1 MLEASDINR
10 YWKQNFPYDPTPGQ
24 IELIDKCSAFLSRE
38 NKHEAFILKGY
49 AGTGKTSIIS
59 SLVNILP
66 KFFIKSVLLAPT
78 GKAAKVFSQYS
89 GKKASTI
96 HKKLYSLRTNREGI
110 VQMLLAPNLHKNT
123 LFIVDEAS
131 MIPDQSQPGEGS
143 LFGSQRLLDDLVHF
157 IYQGENCKLLL
168 IGDTAQLP
176 PVGLDISPA
185 LDPEYI
191 RSNYHLEMD
200 HFELSEVV
208 RQKRESCILQNAT
221 HIRGLVNRG
230 EAEPPLFTRINN
242 ADTYKITGLDLEEI
256 LHEIYA
262 EHEPENTII
271 VCRSNKRA
279 NIFNQEIRSRILF
292 KENEISTGDL
302 MMIVRNNYHWL
313 DKDDE
318 KGFIA
323 NGEVIEIM
331 RINRTEE
338 LYGFHF
344 ADVGIRFVD
353 YPEEPD
359 LDVKIMLD
367 TIMLESPALG
377 WKDQKKLADEIMRD
391 FIDVPSRRKRLEML
405 QKNQYYQALQ
415 VKFAYAL
422 TCHKAQGGQWDAV
435 FVDQGYLRQDMV
447 DVEYLRWLYTAVT
460 RATSKLFL
468 VNFNDVFYQ

>member
-1 MLEASDINR
+1 MDVKDISR
-10 YWKQNFPYDPTPGQ
+10 YWIKQFPYEPTSGQ
-24 IELIDKCSAFLSRE
+24 QEFIKVCAGFLSSE

-66 KFFIKSVLLAPT
+66 KLYIKSVLLAPT

-89 GKKASTI
+89 GKKATTI
-96 HKKLYSLRTNREGI
+96 HKKLYSLRTNREGVMQLHI
-110 VQMLLAPNLHKNT
+110 APNLHKNT

-131 MIPDQSQPGEGS
+131 MIPDQSHPAEGS

-157 IYQGENCKLLL
+157 VYQGDNCKLLL

-185 LDPEYI
+185 LDPAFLK
-191 RSNYHLEMD
+191 SNYHLEMY
-200 HFELSEVV
+200 HFELTEVV
-208 RQKRESCILQNAT
+208 RQKRESGILQNAT
-221 HIRGLVNRG
+221 HIRKRIVTG
-230 EAEPPLFTRINN
+230 EALLPLFTSINN
-242 ADTYKITGLDLEEI
+242 SDTYKITGMDLEEK

-262 EHEPENTII
+262 EHGPENTII

-279 NIFNQEIRSRILF
+279 NIFNQEVRSRILF

-302 MMIVRNNYHWL
+302 MMVVRNNYHWL

-323 NGEVIEIM
+323 NGEIIEIM

-344 ADVGIRFVD
+344 SDVTIRFVD
-353 YPEEPD
+353 YPDEPD

-377 WKDQKKLADEIMRD
+377 WKDQKKLADEIMKD
-391 FIDVPSRRKRLEML
+391 YGDIPSRRKRLELL
-405 QKNQYYQALQ
+405 QQNPYYQALQ

-422 TCHKAQGGQWDAV
+422 TCHKAQGGQWEAV
-435 FVDQGYLRQDMV
+435 FADQGYLRQDMV

-460 RATSKLFL
+460 RATAKLFL
-468 VNFNDVFYQ
+468 VNFNDIFYQ